1 MPKRSTPNPFMDMK
15 QLYTFCLD
23 WPRLN
28 HIVFLVVA
36 FLTSVAVQAQSVDV
50 GPADTS
56 VCNGTPI
63 TLTAITTGV
72 GTNPTFTN
80 LATEFNFL
88 TDDFHSGVVDIG
100 FNFDYFG
107 NTYNQC
113 VVSTNG
119 YITFDLGTANSGSP
133 WSIGAAS
140 PTPGVPDNAIMFPW
154 QDINPG
160 VSSGGTNTADCG
172 DGTFIVDFIDIAMFS
187 CTDLLFTMQVVLFQ
201 GTNIIETYIT
211 DKPICA
217 TWNGGAAIHGLENA
231 NGTQSVVV
239 PGRNFPT
246 QWAATNDAVRFTPN
260 GSGSYTVDTSIPFNP
275 IPVGS
280 ENIVWTDAAGNILGN
295 TASITVTPV
304 VATWYYCTFQS
315 ACSAITVQ
323 DSILVTLGNVNIQTT
338 KEDISCFGFSDGSI
352 SVNPIGSNFPVSIE
366 LMDSTGAVV
375 DMMANVNGVVT
386 FAGLVA
392 GDYTATVID
401 AVGCETSLDVT
412 LTQPTQLEV
421 SAGHRDILCTG
432 DNNGIAYALASG
444 GTTPYTLQ
452 WSDQLLQ
459 NTDTITNLGPGPYKI
474 TITDFLGCVVDTTM
488 IVVQP
493 LPLSI
498 SFVVGADTCLR
509 QDGAIRTQ
517 TQGGTKPYTYIWNS
531 ITDSIFY
538 EVNNLENWNYISH
551 LPTGDY
557 TVVVVD
563 SNACEIERTANV
575 PMIVPPMAAFSS
587 RSKPEEL
594 TNPVVEFFNESQASE
609 TYEWHFGDGDISNAL
624 HPEHAYESPGAYLVM
639 LIAYNEPRY
648 GCSDTTFRYMQVDP
662 LFTFYVPNS
671 FTPDGDGLNDEFKPV
686 GENFEYESYNLQI
699 YDRWGGLM
707 WQTDNPN
714 RGWNGMDPGSLEVVK
729 NGTYI
734 YIFTMKKFNT
744 FEPKVITGSVSLYR
758 NRD

>member
-1 MPKRSTPNPFMDMK
+1 MKHTSTYSFNWSILKLVMLLVAVLNVNQIFA
-15 QLYTFCLD
+15 QLIASPDTNICDGSTATLYATVVGSFGTSSYTFQQI
-23 WPRLN
+23 P
-28 HIVFLVVA
+28 FA
-36 FLTSVAVQAQSVDV
+36 PEPMT
-50 GPADTS
+50 G
-56 VCNGTPI
+56 
-63 TLTAITTGV
+63 TGV
-72 GTNPTFTN
+72 PLG
-80 LATEFNFL
+80 
-88 TDDFHSGVVDIG
+88 DDVVSQSFPIG
-100 FNFDYFG
+100 FEFCFLGSSYTDFFIGSNGWISFSPGQSSSYTSG
-107 NTYNQC
+107 TIP
-113 VVSTNG
+113 ST
-119 YITFDLGTANSGSP
+119 DAN
-133 WSIGAAS
+133 
-140 PTPGVPDNAIMFPW
+140 VPKNAILGPW
-154 QDINPG
+154 QDWHPG
-160 VSSGGTNTADCG
+160 LCGGACIRYQTYGTAPNRRLVVSWDN
-172 DGTFIVDFIDIAMFS
+172 VPMFS
-187 CTDLLFTMQVVLFQ
+187 CTNSFGTFQIVCHETTGIVENHITNKPNCVGWAGGTATQGVHNDFGTVAFT
-201 GTNIIETYIT
+201 
-211 DKPICA
+211 A
-217 TWNGGAAIHGLENA
+217 
-231 NGTQSVVV
+231 
-239 PGRNFPT
+239 PGRNST
-246 QWAATNDAVRFTPN
+246 QWVTTNESTRFVP
-260 GSGSYTVDTSIPFNP
+260 SGIEWFLGGTLVGVGDTIQVNPLVVSTYTAQVTLCSGQTF
-275 IPVGS
+275 
-280 ENIVWTDAAGNILGN
+280 TDD
-295 TASITVTPV
+295 VV
-304 VATWYYCTFQS
+304 VA
-315 ACSAITVQ
+315 I
-323 DSILVTLGNVNIQTT
+323 GNVNITT
-338 KEDISCFGFSDGSI
+338 SKEDVSCFGFDDGEI
-352 SVNPIGSNFPVSIE
+352 TVNPVGSNFPVSVDLVDASGQLIE
-366 LMDSTGAVV
+366 VIN
-375 DMMANVNGVVT
+375 NVNGVVT
-386 FAGLVA
+386 FDGLVA
-392 GDYTATVID
+392 GDYTATVTD

-412 LTQPTQLEV
+412 LTQPTQLEI
-421 SAGHRDILCTG
+421 SGGHRDILCTG
-432 DNNGIAYALASG
+432 DNNGIAYAIASG

-493 LPLSI
+493 LPLSL

-587 RSKPEEL
+587 ISKPEEL
-594 TNPVVEFFNESQASE
+594 TNPEVEFFNESLASE
-609 TYEWHFGDGDISNAL
+609 TYEWHFGDGGISNAL
-624 HPEHAYESPGAYLVM
+624 NPQHAYDAPGTFLVM

-648 GCSDTTFRYMQVDP
+648 GCSDTTFRYMEVNP
-662 LFTFYVPNS
+662 FFTFYIPNS

-686 GENFEYESYNLQI
+686 GENFEYESYNMQI

-714 RGWNGMDPGSLEVVK
+714 RGWDGIDPGSLEVVK